1 MRRHGDISAEI
12 EVEVPFHD
20 VDLARVVWHGHYL
33 KYFENARWVLMD
45 RIGYGLQSMLESGYG
60 WPVVDLQVKYL
71 RVSRYAE
78 RLRVRAS
85 LVEWENRLV
94 VNYLI
99 TDVATG
105 ERVARGQTVQVTV
118 EMATGTLQFVLPPE
132 FQERVRAK
140 LAALPALQAV
150 SGQGGAD

>member
-45 RIGYGLQSMLESGYG
+45 RIGYGLQCMLDSGYG

-71 RVSRYAE
+71 RVSRYGE

-94 VNYLI
+94 INYLV
-99 TDVATG
+99 TDIVTG
-105 ERVARGQTVQVTV
+105 ARVARGQTVQVTV
-118 EMATGTLQFVLPPE
+118 EMATGTLQFVMPAA
-132 FQERVRAK
+132 FHERVRAT
-140 LAALPALQAV
+140 LDALPELKAF
-150 SGQGGAD
+150 SERGGAD

>member
-1 MRRHGDISAEI
+1 MRRQGEISAEI

-33 KYFENARWVLMD
+33 KYFENARWLLMD
-45 RIGYGLQSMLESGYG
+45 LIGYGLQSMLDSGYG

-71 RVSRYAE
+71 RVSRYGE

-85 LVEWENRLV
+85 LLEWENRLV
-94 VNYLI
+94 INYLV

-105 ERVARGQTVQVTV
+105 ERVARGQTVQATV
-118 EMATGTLQFVLPPE
+118 EMATGTLQFVMPE
-132 FQERVRAK
+132 EFLAAVRAK
-140 LAALPALQAV
+140 LGAPAGLKAASEA
-150 SGQGGAD
+150 GARD

>member
-1 MRRHGDISAEI
+1 MRRQGEISAEI
-12 EVEVPFHD
+12 ELEVPFHD

-45 RIGYGLQSMLESGYG
+45 RIGYGLQSMLDSGYG

-71 RVSRYAE
+71 RVSRYGE

-85 LVEWENRLV
+85 LVEWESRLV
-94 VNYLI
+94 INYLA

-105 ERVARGQTVQVTV
+105 ERVARGQTVQATV
-118 EMATGTLQFVLPPE
+118 EMATGTLQFVMPE
-132 FQERVRAK
+132 EFLATVRAK
-140 LAALPALQAV
+140 LAAPAGRNAA
-150 SGQGGAD
+150 SEAGGRG